1 MLVVFRNPKDTV
13 VSFYHFSN
21 KNPVLP
27 NAEPWDQ
34 FFMDFISGE
43 GTNNSF

>member
-1 MLVVFRNPKDTV
+1 MLVVFRNPKDTL

-27 NAEPWDQ
+27 TAETWDQ
-34 FFMDFISGE
+34 FFVDFISGE
-43 GTNNSF
+43 GTNNF

>member
-1 MLVVFRNPKDTV
+1 MLVIFRNPKDTV

-27 NAEPWDQ
+27 TAKSWDS
-34 FFMDFISGE
+34 FFSEFMSGK
-43 GTNNSF
+43 GT